1 MAARMSCDLSG
12 SRPIGSFLGRTA
24 SLLSR
29 LRCMDVARDKGLAFS
44 SRLFLAVSFVIIPP
58 CTFHKRT
65 QFLSLRDLLL
75 GQEAKFCDSAKT
87 SHLIHQEIRQFGTDS
102 VSLKFACELTGRVG
116 QSGLF
121 ACDSIPIRS
130 APRPIRA
137 DQALKCFTL
146 VFFTLLRKEIEME
159 LVLCKDSVDLGQR
172 AAAAGAAKLREALAQ
187 QGSANIIVATGASQ
201 FETLAALLKETDI
214 DWTRV
219 TAFHLDEYIGLP
231 VTHPASF
238 RKFLHER
245 FVDLVP
251 LKAFH
256 EVQADAADPYAECQ
270 RLGELIS
277 RETID
282 VAFMGIGE
290 NAHIAF
296 NDPPAD
302 FETEVP
308 YLVVD
313 LDEACRKQQL
323 GEGWF
328 PTLDDVPKQAISMS
342 VRQILKSRNLIISVP
357 DARKATA
364 VKNSVEGPVT
374 PEVPGSILQQHPSA
388 ALFIDPPAAQE
399 LTRAE

>member
-1 MAARMSCDLSG
+1 
-12 SRPIGSFLGRTA
+12 
-24 SLLSR
+24 
-29 LRCMDVARDKGLAFS
+29 
-44 SRLFLAVSFVIIPP
+44 
-58 CTFHKRT
+58 
-65 QFLSLRDLLL
+65 
-75 GQEAKFCDSAKT
+75 
-87 SHLIHQEIRQFGTDS
+87 
-102 VSLKFACELTGRVG
+102 
-116 QSGLF
+116 
-121 ACDSIPIRS
+121 
-130 APRPIRA
+130 
-137 DQALKCFTL
+137 
-146 VFFTLLRKEIEME
+146 ME

-201 FETLAALLKETDI
+201 FETLSALLKETDI

-256 EVQADAADPYAECQ
+256 EVQADAEDPYAECE

-277 RETID
+277 RESID

-308 YLVVD
+308 YLVVN
-313 LDEACRKQQL
+313 LDEACRLQQL

-342 VRQILKSRNLIISVP
+342 VRQILKSRNLICSVP

-374 PEVPGSILQQHPSA
+374 PEVPGSILQQHPA
-388 ALFIDPPAAQE
+388 ATLFIDPPAAQE
-399 LTRAE
+399 LTRAD